1 MSAELHNAHV
11 GDYYITLHGVAQRE
25 LRVAFARYRA
35 ARYARLLRGATA

>member
-11 GDYYITLHGVAQRE
+11 GDYYIALHGVAQRG

-35 ARYARLLRGATA
+35 AQYAHLLRSSLS